1 MPEEKKQSVIYE
13 RRPFHR
19 RLKDNPYQ
27 LLREEK
33 TGKCYV
39 RFRDVH
45 GIVHMVGVSQEVYD
59 AFNQFELD
67 DLSYLNEVSR
77 HHARESLEEAE
88 AGMAAGRIG
97 EQLEA
102 VWLRNIIR
110 DELESALRKLPERQR
125 RRLLLHDMVGLT
137 YQEIARMEHCSPQ
150 AAARSAE
157 AARKKV
163 RKLLAYRE

>member
-1 MPEEKKQSVIYE
+1 MQPW
-13 RRPFHR
+13 
-19 RLKDNPYQ
+19 
-27 LLREEK
+27 LRALFGS
-33 TGKCYV
+33 T
-39 RFRDVH
+39 
-45 GIVHMVGVSQEVYD
+45 
-59 AFNQFELD
+59 
-67 DLSYLNEVSR
+67 
-77 HHARESLEEAE
+77 
-88 AGMAAGRIG
+88 MAAGRIG

-163 RKLLAYRE
+163 RKLLAYYE

>member
-1 MPEEKKQSVIYE
+1 
-13 RRPFHR
+13 
-19 RLKDNPYQ
+19 
-27 LLREEK
+27 
-33 TGKCYV
+33 
-39 RFRDVH
+39 
-45 GIVHMVGVSQEVYD
+45 MVGVSQEVYE

-67 DLSYLNEVSR
+67 DLSYLNEMSR

-97 EQLEA
+97 ERSEA
-102 VWLRNIIR
+102 ALLRSIIQ
-110 DELESALRKLPERQR
+110 DELESVLQKLPERQR

-163 RKLLAYRE
+163 RKQLAYRE